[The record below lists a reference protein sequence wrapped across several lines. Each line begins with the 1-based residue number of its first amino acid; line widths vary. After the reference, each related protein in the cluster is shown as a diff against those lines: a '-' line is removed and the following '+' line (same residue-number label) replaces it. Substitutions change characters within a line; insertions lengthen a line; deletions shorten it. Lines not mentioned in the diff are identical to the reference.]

1 MSPDKKNNQPNV
13 LWRKPLLG
21 LRVINAMSLTQ
32 IPQSDPPI
40 TRSKKLEDIFQGKV
54 QETTNVLHFML
65 GLTGILLSVFFAITM
80 TLWPQ
85 HNIIDD
91 PKYWYEC
98 MLVIATGYTPIAAG
112 TIVFSC
118 FYSLGTELRKTLKS
132 LLLVYLSGV
141 TTTIL
146 LSCFLYVIWV
156 HALDKLYPMP
166 FQGYLVGFCT
176 WHTMTISL
184 WFQIPIQWRNNPE
197 LRKRSKFVILLL
209 LVISVTELVYKVIR
223 KTFLVIPENTQWCLF
238 VVLIVVREL
247 HAKMLSSLG
256 KKVAGFDDMSIEV
269 IASHFAACRHTLF
282 LAVALSTVATFTTSL
297 VILATDFFINIG
309 LCLIIMYLGRK
320 TSETAR
326 RWRTGMAMNL
336 VINESVEFV
345 IPIAYCICFLM
356 AYYGPNATILGNVK
370 NGYWQYSAVTNIN
383 TTIMWIGIMF
393 FIDFGST
400 IISAFLLFRFCNL
413 NIFKMYLLLQKEMWY
428 VLSVHQCY
436 LVEEVGFIFNIFFQC

>member
-1 MSPDKKNNQPNV
+1 
-13 LWRKPLLG
+13 
-21 LRVINAMSLTQ
+21 
-32 IPQSDPPI
+32 
-40 TRSKKLEDIFQGKV
+40 
-54 QETTNVLHFML
+54 
-65 GLTGILLSVFFAITM
+65 
-80 TLWPQ
+80 
-85 HNIIDD
+85 
-91 PKYWYEC
+91 
-98 MLVIATGYTPIAAG
+98 
-112 TIVFSC
+112 
-118 FYSLGTELRKTLKS
+118 
-132 LLLVYLSGV
+132 
-141 TTTIL
+141 
-146 LSCFLYVIWV
+146 
-156 HALDKLYPMP
+156 
-166 FQGYLVGFCT
+166 
-176 WHTMTISL
+176 
-184 WFQIPIQWRNNPE
+184 
-197 LRKRSKFVILLL
+197 
-209 LVISVTELVYKVIR
+209 
-223 KTFLVIPENTQWCLF
+223 
-238 VVLIVVREL
+238 
-247 HAKMLSSLG
+247 MLSSLG

-436 LVEEVGFIFNIFFQC
+436 LVEEVGFIFNIF